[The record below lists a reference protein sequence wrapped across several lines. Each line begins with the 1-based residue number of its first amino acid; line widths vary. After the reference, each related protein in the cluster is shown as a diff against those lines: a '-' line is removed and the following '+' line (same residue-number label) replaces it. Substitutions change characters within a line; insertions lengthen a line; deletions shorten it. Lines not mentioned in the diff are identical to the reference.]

1 MSIGYPTDKAT
12 IDARVGN
19 SVIALRNQLEDV
31 TRIKAWI
38 DTQTD
43 AQLIA
48 LGYVQ
53 ADVDV
58 LRPAFTDLANLAKV
72 ANGQATQAQAN
83 NFFFWAGKLTGLN

>member
-1 MSIGYPTDKAT
+1 MIGYPTDKAT
-12 IDARVGN
+12 VDARVGN
-19 SVIALRNQLEDV
+19 AVIALRNQLEDAQ
-31 TRIKAWI
+31 RIKAWI

-58 LRPAFTDLANLAKV
+58 LRPAFTDLANLAKI
-72 ANGQATQAQAN
+72 ANGQATQPAAN
-83 NFFFWAGKLTGLN
+83 NFFFWGGKLTGLN